1 MKRYAE
7 TLVNMQ
13 KDNIAG
19 LQSTRCNEVW
29 NRICPSVQGS
39 RVQASRVQASRPF
52 VQSPAFPTCQN
63 QLQCKNKIRNSKE
76 VYKRATKEN
85 SQKTQLY
92 FRHILNWR
100 GLEYRNVMEISK
112 FQQVGFGN
120 RETEKTHNDEAPMF
134 DEVLEDRE
142 IREKIRIMRISSRAI
157 LSANFY
163 EPTFH
168 RVSVSF
174 HHV

>member
-1 MKRYAE
+1 MPRHLLICRKITSMAFNQLDVMKYGIE
-7 TLVNMQ
+7 Y
-13 KDNIAG
+13 
-19 LQSTRCNEVW
+19 
-29 NRICPSVQGS
+29 
-39 RVQASRVQASRPF
+39 VQASRGPESKRPESRRSDHSSRVQLFR
-52 VQSPAFPTCQN
+52 TCQN

-134 DEVLEDRE
+134 DEELEDRE